1 MNGHDDLVARPVPLH
16 VVTGGRDSPRP
27 RAWRPE
33 TVFVARPGAVLA
45 DSTSPERRKIV
56 ELCRNPL
63 AAVEIAAYTRLPT
76 SVVLVL
82 ASALVDNGVLSVRT
96 AARTDG
102 PSTDLLER
110 VLDGLLK
117 L

>member
-16 VVTGGRDSPRP
+16 MVIGGHGSPRLT
-27 RAWRPE
+27 AWRPE
-33 TVFVARPGAVLA
+33 TVFVARPGAALA
-45 DSTSPERRKIV
+45 DSTSPERRSIV
-56 ELCRNPL
+56 GLCRHPL
-63 AAVEIAAYTRLPT
+63 AAVEIAAHTRLPT

-82 ASALVDNGVLSVRT
+82 ASDLVDGGVLSVRT